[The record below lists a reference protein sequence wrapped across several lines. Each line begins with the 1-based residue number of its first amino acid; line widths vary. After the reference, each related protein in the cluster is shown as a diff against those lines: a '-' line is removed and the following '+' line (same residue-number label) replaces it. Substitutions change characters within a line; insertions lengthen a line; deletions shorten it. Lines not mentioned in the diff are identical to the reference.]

1 MSDAMSSHPLHL
13 LQEPSSFAVHSFDA
27 ATIWY
32 DFYDAPS
39 RSAVLVVPGFW
50 RDRRYPSMQR
60 LAAFLTTHG
69 FKTAICDLRGHGDSE
84 GIFGFNL
91 NEHYDVAAVANDL
104 VSRLSV
110 QSITLLGF
118 SYGGGIAVSA
128 AARHDFPLASLLLI
142 SPVADFSRLSP
153 RINPF
158 TIHRHI
164 AFGQALRRPRFD
176 WRFARSPKLNAI
188 DDIANVH
195 APLCLIHVKNDWL
208 VDHSHSVALYESA
221 NEPKELHI
229 IDIPGNYHADRIFNV
244 AADEVDPIISDFLE
258 RTTPR

>member
-1 MSDAMSSHPLHL
+1 MSSRALQL
-13 LQEPSSFAVHSFDA
+13 LQDPIPFSVCSFDA
-27 ATIWY
+27 ASMKY

-91 NEHYDVAAVANDL
+91 NEHYDVAAVAQDL
-104 VSRLSV
+104 VSRTSV
-110 QSITLLGF
+110 ESITILGF
-118 SYGGGIAVSA
+118 SYGGAIAISA
-128 AARHDFPLASLLLI
+128 AARHELPLASLLLI

-164 AFGQALRRPRFD
+164 AFGQALHRPRFD

-195 APLCLIHVKNDWL
+195 APLCLVHVKNDWL
-208 VDHSHSVALYESA
+208 VDHSHSVALYDAA

-244 AADEVDPIISDFLE
+244 AADEADSIVGDFLE
-258 RTTPR
+258 RTTPK